1 MNRHFPQESEGALVR
16 CAVWLFV
23 GFVGASIVAAGV
35 LGMFGAEARPLGA
48 LTTALCGGAMAGV
61 GWYRARKILEAQ
73 VLGSGTDGS
82 FASDDDI
89 VPPDYRC
96 CFEQIASTDL
106 QGGV

>member
-1 MNRHFPQESEGALVR
+1 MNRHFSEESEGALVR

-35 LGMFGAEARPLGA
+35 LAVFGPGARPLWA
-48 LTTALCGGAMAGV
+48 LATALGGGAMAGV
-61 GWYRARKILEAQ
+61 GWYRARKILEAEA
-73 VLGSGTDGS
+73 LGSGTGGL
-82 FASDDDI
+82 FASDDGI

-96 CFEQIASTDL
+96 CFEPAANTDL